1 MMKKCVVVPTYW
13 GPINA
18 GEEIVFDHPT
28 ALNDKGTLKTLLD
41 NLLTFEEI
49 RNGKIPVRIVG
60 VANKR
65 DIRAEVEI
73 ILEKYIQPY
82 EHQMA
87 IELYSYKKLSERYA
101 ALEAKGIKKELL
113 EPDSYSQIRN
123 ICLLAALE
131 TGSDIG
137 IFLDDDEILIDEN
150 FFELASDGI
159 YEHADDNGIIYGKV
173 GYYEQDR
180 PSYKNFWE
188 LKHWPKDIS
197 FNETFEMLMDPKS
210 RFKPSMVGLGGNM
223 VITKEMMKAICFD
236 PLVNRGEDMDYV
248 LDARFRGYRFYFD
261 NKLRIKHLP
270 PEKKTP
276 MWKKSREDI
285 YRFLFM
291 RDKYNSSATFDK
303 FQKVDYREMLPYP
316 GVFLADDLEDR
327 IFEHNK
333 QLGLKHLSENDTRGF
348 EECMENAKI
357 PFVYEKREDASELY
371 YKCLEEWWK
380 ITEEF

>member
-1 MMKKCVVVPTYW
+1 MKKCVVVPTYW

-223 VITKEMMKAICFD
+223 VITKEMMKSICFD

-333 QLGLKHLSENDTRGF
+333 QLGLKHLSENDKRGF

-357 PFVYEKREDASELY
+357 PFVYEKRKDASELY

-380 ITEEF
+380 ITEGF